1 MGPRVAI
8 GGVSIAVI
16 DRKLPFCGIRS
27 WVDEVERALE
37 GRLCSL
43 ADAEIVLF
51 PEAKIASRNAQVIE
65 ALLSESKL
73 LVTGFHGLHAP
84 LSRFQKL
91 QEALLTRADRLWA
104 TRRESA
110 PVPVDVELPYI
121 PFSAALRPVQGSTN
135 VVLMTGRLTT
145 AKGQVHLAHVADRLR
160 GRVVLAGDSNMSYD
174 RALWLHL
181 KRGVPFTSRPALPL
195 HEAPRANEPWTVG
208 EVTSEGRY
216 ANVYEVFARTNPRV
230 HVNLTSRRFSPGHL
244 EYTTLEALAAGIRCV
259 VPKHAVEGLD
269 YTLGDSLV
277 TVDETDEDAIADTL
291 NGCLART
298 RPPRDTAAILEL
310 HDPAAYV
317 ERLLG

>member
-27 WVDEVERALE
+27 WVDEVERALD
-37 GRLCSL
+37 GRLCPL
-43 ADAEIVLF
+43 EDAEIVLF

-73 LVTGFHGLHAP
+73 LITGFHGLHAP
-84 LSRFQKL
+84 LSRFHKL
-91 QEALLTRADRLWA
+91 QEALLARADRLWA

-121 PFSAALRPVQGSTN
+121 PFSAPLRPVQGSTD
-135 VVLMTGRLTT
+135 VVLMTGRLAT

-160 GRVVLAGDSNMSYD
+160 GWVVLAGDSNMSYD

-181 KRGVPFTSRPALPL
+181 ERGVPFTSRALAL
-195 HEAPRANEPWTVG
+195 QEAPRANEPWTVG
-208 EVTSEGRY
+208 KVTYEGRY
-216 ANVYEVFARTNPRV
+216 ANVWELFARIRPRV

-259 VPKHAVEGLD
+259 VPEHAVEGLD
-269 YTLGDSLV
+269 YALGDSLV
-277 TVDETDEDAIADTL
+277 TVDETDEDALADTI
-291 NGCLART
+291 NGCLAREH
-298 RPPRDTAAILEL
+298 PPRDTPAILEL

>member
-1 MGPRVAI
+1 VAI

-16 DRKLPFCGIRS
+16 DGKLPFCGIQS
-27 WVDEVERALE
+27 WVDEVRRALD

-43 ADAEIVLF
+43 EDAEIVLF

-65 ALLSESKL
+65 SLLSESKL

-91 QEALLTRADRLWA
+91 QEALLARADRLWA

-121 PFSAALRPVQGSTN
+121 PFSAPLRPVQGSTD
-135 VVLMTGRLTT
+135 VVLMTGRLAT

-181 KRGVPFTSRPALPL
+181 ERGVPFTSRALPL

-208 EVTSEGRY
+208 KVTCEGRY
-216 ANVYEVFARTNPRV
+216 AKVCEVFARIRPRV

-259 VPKHAVEGLD
+259 VPEHAVEGLD
-269 YTLGDSLV
+269 YGLGDSLV
-277 TVDETDEDAIADTL
+277 TVDETDEDALADAL
-291 NGCLART
+291 NACLARK